1 MKHIRIQLT
10 TAKTTAK
17 TKVFVPLGMTYWTK
31 LWDTYTFDFAS
42 VEIQCWKEE
51 TQYIKELTPL
61 AAHFKEQGL
70 IMSFTI
76 TLDDTN
82 RAYLRGQSFDPEG
95 GLKWF
100 TLYFYKNDIQMLEIE
115 QYGSEIVL
123 YGINPLEAKE
133 FQKLFPDTAHAEYF
147 KEHPM

>member
-1 MKHIRIQLT
+1 MKHIRIHLT
-10 TAKTTAK
+10 TAKTSAK
-17 TKVFVPLGMTYWTK
+17 TKVSVPLGVTYWTK
-31 LWDTYTFDFAS
+31 LWDNYTLDFAS
-42 VEIQCWKEE
+42 VEIHCWKEE
-51 TQYIKELTPL
+51 TQYVEELATM
-61 AAHFKEQGL
+61 AAHIKQQGL
-70 IMSFTI
+70 ITSFTI

-100 TLYFYKNDIQMLEIE
+100 TLFFYKKDIQMLEIS

-123 YGINPLEAKE
+123 YGVDPREAEE
-133 FQKLFPDTAHAEYF
+133 FQKLFPNTANAEYF